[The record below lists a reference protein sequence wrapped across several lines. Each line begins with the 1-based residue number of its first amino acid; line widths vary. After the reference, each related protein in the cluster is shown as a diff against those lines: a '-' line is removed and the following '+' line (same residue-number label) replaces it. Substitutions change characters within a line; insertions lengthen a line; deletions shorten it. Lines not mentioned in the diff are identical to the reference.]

1 MIRRWILIVY
11 FKYLDTYIAKLDLRL
26 RSRSQPS
33 RWLIPSICSWRP
45 DLKSI
50 RIFLGKI
57 SIDNRFIHQLSVA
70 LILSTSESF
79 TIFVL
84 GWMANGVKL
93 RAGAVHRAQVH
104 NIEHEYTRVPTPES
118 QCLLP
123 FMAELTTGDIQPKRI
138 SLFIG
143 GSRQG
148 LFFVQPH
155 SQMGFEI
162 EQLVGF
168 FGSDM
173 FRSDQF
179 SSELNYDGIHSSR
192 CVRLQ
197 TPWDSH
203 APALPCVMYES
214 HDIPV

>member
-1 MIRRWILIVY
+1 MLQEQVNSVHPSSQ
-11 FKYLDTYIAKLDLRL
+11 KKKKKK
-26 RSRSQPS
+26 SRP
-33 RWLIPSICSWRP
+33 
-45 DLKSI
+45 
-50 RIFLGKI
+50 
-57 SIDNRFIHQLSVA
+57 
-70 LILSTSESF
+70 
-79 TIFVL
+79 
-84 GWMANGVKL
+84 
-93 RAGAVHRAQVH
+93 
-104 NIEHEYTRVPTPES
+104 
-118 QCLLP
+118 LLP

-197 TPWDSH
+197 TP
-203 APALPCVMYES
+203 
-214 HDIPV
+214 